1 MNDRLDEMQPAKS
14 QVDSG
19 PLIRFR
25 FGIRSILWSI
35 AIIGMTISLFLPAM
49 RSAPEAARRAQ
60 CVNNMKQIAL
70 ALHHYQEMYG
80 TLPPAYVAADDGTPL
95 HSWRVL
101 ILPFLDRN
109 DIYDQYRF
117 DEPWDG
123 PNNRK
128 LAERNP
134 MVYRC
139 PTIERSRSSLWRNSA
154 DQNASTH
161 YLVLT
166 GDQTPFPGPRATKI
180 EDIGDGT
187 SNTILVVE
195 VDRENVVPWMAPRD
209 IDPASFIRILSEEN
223 KDRTQHP
230 GGMNIT
236 FADGSVKF
244 IKASVNRNTLEALM
258 TVNGSEKI
266 AADAY

>member
-1 MNDRLDEMQPAKS
+1 MNDRIDEIQPAKS
-14 QVDSG
+14 QVDRG
-19 PLIRFR
+19 PLNRFR
-25 FGIRSILWSI
+25 FGIRSLLWTIL
-35 AIIGMTISLFLPAM
+35 IIGLMISLFLPAM
-49 RSAPEAARRAQ
+49 RSAPEAARRVQ
-60 CVNNMKQIAL
+60 CVNNLKQIAL
-70 ALHHYQEMYG
+70 ALHNYQEMYG

-101 ILPFLDRN
+101 ILPFLERN

-128 LAERNP
+128 LAERMPNC
-134 MVYRC
+134 YRC
-139 PTIERSRSSLWRNSA
+139 PSDAKRSWI
-154 DQNASTH
+154 DSTDNIGITQ
-161 YLVLT
+161 YVVLT
-166 GDQTPFPGPRATKI
+166 GDQTPFPGSHATKI
-180 EDIGDGT
+180 EEIGDGT

-195 VDRENVVPWMAPRD
+195 VDRENAVPWTAPRD
-209 IDPASFIRILSEEN
+209 IAPASFIRILSEEN

-244 IKASVNRNTLEALM
+244 IKATVNRNTLEALM
-258 TVNGSEKI
+258 TANGGEKI
-266 AADAY
+266 SAEAY